1 MNRKKIIILTPVY
14 NDWAS
19 FEELYKNLV
28 ARSEL
33 SQYQVSLIV
42 IDDASTE
49 DFSPEPALFDQSDP
63 IISVKKIQL
72 NCNLGHQRAI
82 ALGLSYINKNE
93 ECDAV
98 LILDADGEDKVSDVL
113 KLLQCYVNNPDFII
127 TARRYKR
134 SEGFFFKV
142 AYCIYKLIFLIV
154 TGRKIT
160 FGNFCVIPMRHLKK
174 LVYMDTLWNHLAAS
188 ILKSKLPL
196 LKLDTER
203 GQRYMDKPKMNLSAL
218 VLLGLSAASVYGEI
232 IFLRALCA
240 ALFMS
245 FITLIAMLIVFF
257 IRLFTALAIPG
268 WASAVFGSLSIIFI
282 LSLILSIFIL
292 FMTLSN
298 RSRHSFIPAIHYE
311 DYILRDDVLK

>member
-1 MNRKKIIILTPVY
+1 MDRKKIIILTPVY

-33 SQYQVSLIV
+33 SKYQVSLII

-49 DFSPEPALFDQSDP
+49 DFSPAPALFDQSDS

-113 KLLQCYVNNPDFII
+113 KLLQCYVNNPDYII

-134 SEGFFFKV
+134 SERFFFKV

-188 ILKSKLPL
+188 ILKSKLP
-196 LKLDTER
+196 
-203 GQRYMDKPKMNLSAL
+203 
-218 VLLGLSAASVYGEI
+218 
-232 IFLRALCA
+232 
-240 ALFMS
+240 
-245 FITLIAMLIVFF
+245 
-257 IRLFTALAIPG
+257 
-268 WASAVFGSLSIIFI
+268 
-282 LSLILSIFIL
+282 
-292 FMTLSN
+292 
-298 RSRHSFIPAIHYE
+298 
-311 DYILRDDVLK
+311 